1 LPALQLLSR
10 AGCGLCDEMH
20 AELEALAEELEL
32 PPLTVVDVDSDP
44 ALQRRFGLKIP
55 VLLLDGKLVCFG
67 KLDETELRSHLREKR
82 TANGEQRTAN
92 S

>member
-10 AGCGLCDEMH
+10 AGCDLCDEMH

-55 VLLLDGKLVCFG
+55 VLLLEGKMVCFG
-67 KLDETELRSHLREKR
+67 KLDEEQLRTHLRASR
-82 TANGEQRTAN
+82 
-92 S
+92 